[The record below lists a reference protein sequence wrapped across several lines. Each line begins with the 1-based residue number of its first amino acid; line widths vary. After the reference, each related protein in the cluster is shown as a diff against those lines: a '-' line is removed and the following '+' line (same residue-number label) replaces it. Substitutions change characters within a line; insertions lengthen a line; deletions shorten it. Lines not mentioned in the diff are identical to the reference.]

1 MVQFILVGALRGQ
14 CCAGVQDRQS
24 ALLATTLSI
33 AAHVPLANDADLVGG
48 ALVDGD
54 STAAL
59 FAHEMV
65 A

>member
-1 MVQFILVGALRGQ
+1 
-14 CCAGVQDRQS
+14 VQDRQS
-24 ALLATTLSI
+24 ALLAATLSI